1 MAVLALKPR
10 VRSREAVAAE
20 IWPDGD
26 GSGTSASLRQAL
38 WLVRSSFQAAGVP
51 LERYLTIDAEVIGFQ
66 PCAPI
71 ELDVARF
78 EAALRDPAGG
88 IEDAIAL
95 YHGDLTECLGLEC
108 FAVER
113 ERLSDAYEDAL
124 AVAAERRLAAGDPV
138 GARDLADALL
148 ARDPLREEG
157 HATLLWVHGR
167 IGTRA
172 QVIRQYRRLAGL
184 LRDELGVAP
193 LPETDAV
200 YGAALAEAVERS
212 RLRAAAIAFGRRR
225 RRVGSRGA
233 ASPRRRA
240 RPDDRPPLIRAV
252 GNPPARAAVS
262 FVSDSRRDPRGTRVT
277 ALAHRPRPAS
287 RSSSPAPRR
296 PARRPRARPSRPRPS
311 SRRRPPPARR
321 PSRARR
327 RSRRPRRRAPR

>member
-1 MAVLALKPR
+1 MRQPAPDDHANRVDRLGGTSRDADGPARPLEIRLLGRVELAIDEAEIRLAARGAQALMAVLALKPR

-51 LERYLTIDAEVIGFQ
+51 LERYLTIDAEVIGLQ

-71 ELDVARF
+71 ELDVDRF
-78 EAALRDPAGG
+78 EAALRDQAGG

-124 AVAAERRLAAGDPV
+124 AVAAERRLAAGDPA

-167 IGTRA
+167 IGSRA
-172 QVIRQYRRLAGL
+172 QVIRQYRRLTSL

-212 RLRAAAIAFGRRR
+212 RLRAASIAFGEDGGGPGRGAQRRR
-225 RRVGSRGA
+225 DGG
-233 ASPRRRA
+233 
-240 RPDDRPPLIRAV
+240 LI
-252 GNPPARAAVS
+252 P
-262 FVSDSRRDPRGTRVT
+262 TI
-277 ALAHRPRPAS
+277 AHR
-287 RSSSPAPRR
+287 
-296 PARRPRARPSRPRPS
+296 
-311 SRRRPPPARR
+311 
-321 PSRARR
+321 
-327 RSRRPRRRAPR
+327 